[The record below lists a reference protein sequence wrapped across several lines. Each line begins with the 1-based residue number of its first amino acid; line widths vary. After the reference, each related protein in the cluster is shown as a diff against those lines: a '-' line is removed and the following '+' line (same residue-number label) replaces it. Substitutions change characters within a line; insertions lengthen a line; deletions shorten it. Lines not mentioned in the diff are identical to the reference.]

1 MNVLVVSTHAALEKA
16 VDTAHKEGGAAS
28 YANEGERVA
37 FLFKR
42 YAALTSL
49 I

>member
-1 MNVLVVSTHAALEKA
+1 MNVLVISTDAALEKA

-28 YANEGERVA
+28 YANDGERVA

-42 YAALTSL
+42 YAALIGL